1 VRAYPFTASANISYR
16 FLRHGRYLKKG
27 QNALDACDRNSVRLS
42 CQERRTLCTDIVR
55 FSLLIGREVQ
65 RAADKTITAVAT
77 PPADVSPWEQLA
89 LLENLR
95 PRLEAALHAIAASP
109 DCAAR
114 SEHVSLPLHMVRGG
128 PSTLSRLARDPAGQ
142 RAWTQAALTDAADS
156 QARIREQRA
165 ATTVQTAPNRIAA
178 DFLLSLAQETQ
189 ALHRLALFCEEQ
201 AAADSA
207 DRLRQSM
214 RRWLRETPFREGA
227 ASEVTSRPTPPEIL
241 LRSSPAYRSLYGVL
255 RAARSGLCVDWSE
268 SSVLRFPVLEAWHLY
283 EIWCFLCVG
292 VVLRDL
298 GWRPVETDCLQI
310 VPAGM
315 RLRLAH
321 GRESRI
327 RLRAPGRTGAGYD
340 LELFYQPLF
349 ASANRATA
357 MPGTGYRSL
366 SHAMQPDIALVH
378 NGRLLLLDPK
388 YRPYGEVGD
397 EQEDVDKM
405 HAYRDA
411 IVRIDPQTG
420 KTLPAVEAAWCLFPG
435 LPESP
440 SSLPARLRTYPVPTS
455 GQPFGTAGVGAVQI
469 RPGTQNP
476 EIIALLQHWLRS
488 DT

>member
-1 VRAYPFTASANISYR
+1 MDVFD
-16 FLRHGRYLKKG
+16 G
-27 QNALDACDRNSVRLS
+27 NSVRLS

-65 RAADKTITAVAT
+65 NAYETIAAAAM
-77 PPADVSPWEQLA
+77 PPAEVSPWERLA
-89 LLENLR
+89 LLKTLW
-95 PRLEAALHAIAASP
+95 PRLEAALHTIAASP
-109 DCAAR
+109 DWAAR
-114 SEHVSLPLHMVRGG
+114 SEPIALPLPMVRGG
-128 PSTLSRLARDPAGQ
+128 PSTLSRLVRDPAGQ
-142 RAWTQAALTDAADS
+142 RAWTQAVRIDASDG
-156 QARIREQRA
+156 QTRIREQRA
-165 ATTVQTAPNRIAA
+165 SATVQTAPNRIAA
-178 DFLLSLAQETQ
+178 ALLISLAQETQ
-189 ALHRLALFCEEQ
+189 ALHCLAHFCEDKE
-201 AAADSA
+201 ATDTA
-207 DRLRQSM
+207 DRLMQST
-214 RRWLRETPFREGA
+214 RRWLRETPFREAA
-227 ASEVTSRPTPPEIL
+227 ASEFTSRPIPPEIL

-255 RAARSGLCVDWSE
+255 RAARAGLCVDWSE
-268 SSVLRFPVLEAWHLY
+268 SAVLRFPVLEAWHLY
-283 EIWCFLCVG
+283 EIWCFLCVS

-321 GRESRI
+321 GKASRI
-327 RLRAPGRTGAGYD
+327 CMRAPGRTGAGYD

-349 ASANRATA
+349 ASANQATA

-378 NGRLLLLDPK
+378 KGRLLLLDPK

-440 SSLPARLRTYPVPTS
+440 SSLPARLRTYPAPTY
-455 GQPFGTAGVGAVQI
+455 GQPFGNAGVGAVQI

-476 EIIALLQHWLRS
+476 EIVALLQHWLRS